1 MIIAACPSAA
11 ILGVFVAA
19 TGGDSSPLTHLGTTA
34 LLASLPLI
42 IIACTSFIKIALVL
56 AILRSGLGAP
66 GVPPSSVLTVLAAV
80 LTMFVMAPVGTEVM
94 DALELAASKGTTSV
108 ASDPLGFSEARALY
122 NAASPPLLD
131 FLRHNAAP
139 SEIEYFNGLLGSAAG
154 AEQGFRVLIPAFTVG
169 EITEAFLIG
178 FLVFLPFVVID
189 LIVTNTLLALGMHM
203 LSPTA
208 ISLPLKLLLFIS
220 VDGWHVL
227 LNGLLVNYST

>member
-1 MIIAACPSAA
+1 MIIAAYPSA
-11 ILGVFVAA
+11 ILGVFVAVD
-19 TGGDSSPLTHLGTTA
+19 GGTSSPLTHLGVTA

-80 LTMFVMAPVGTEVM
+80 LSMFVMAPVGAEIIE
-94 DALELAASKGTTSV
+94 ALELATSTGAAAV
-108 ASDPLGFSEARALY
+108 ANDPLGFSEARALY
-122 NAASPPLLD
+122 DAASPPLLD

-139 SEIEYFNGLLGSAAG
+139 SEVEYFNDLLGSSAG
-154 AEQGFRVLIPAFTVG
+154 AEHGFRVLVPAFTVG

-178 FLVFLPFVVID
+178 FLVFLPFLVID
-189 LIVTNTLLALGMHM
+189 LIVANTLLALGMHM

-227 LNGLLVNYST
+227 LSGLLVNYST